1 MKMMLP
7 ATAPATIKAV
17 SDVAVGIALVA
28 FEAEVVAATEV
39 LGEVVVRVEK
49 DEVVVMGEGDEGA
62 EGKGRNLLV
71 NKLIH

>member
-1 MKMMLP
+1 MMLP

-39 LGEVVVRVEK
+39 LGEVMVRVEE
-49 DEVVVMGEGDEGA
+49 DEVVVH
-62 EGKGRNLLV
+62 GRGR
-71 NKLIH
+71 